1 MHAGVLAYVKPDIKC
16 FECVCVHIYKA
27 FFVYFLTLFHIELY
41 TSHISLS
48 LE

>member
-16 FECVCVHIYKA
+16 FERVCVHIYKV
-27 FFVYFLTLFHIELY
+27 FVYFLTLFHIELY